1 MKETTR
7 CCLYH
12 AQLGKEM
19 VMKKLLLAGFTAAL
33 FTAAGPAFAGP
44 AEEAAQDF
52 DGWRAAQRAMT
63 SRQIIPNA
71 EIVHASAS
79 VAALPRSRSFGGKAH
94 PRPYR

>member
-1 MKETTR
+1 MKETKR
-7 CCLYH
+7 YRLYH
-12 AQLGKEM
+12 AQLGKET

-33 FTAAGPAFAGP
+33 FTGPAFAGP

-71 EIVHASAS
+71 EIAHASAS